1 MVRNS
6 LNIENRICFDS
17 DPSGG
22 EEGGGFSKADA
33 DVGYGVDG
41 GRNDGSAQAG
51 DTRTSD
57 AETDD
62 PTTAGAGSTESGGY
76 DSDTGLGTPG
86 GKLGGYQGSTGSG
99 FGGYAGSG
107 REGNPTASPV
117 NSYASP
123 QTPASP
129 GFLSKNGKLDQ
140 TLESFFDSPFSA
152 VGILGRG
159 LDSAF
164 GLGTRGHEGVDT
176 SGDGPDLEPAM
187 YQRRQN
193 LSEQEDGGELVIDD
207 AAINYLQ
214 NPYYQYSG
222 FGNQYNPYG
231 FSNST
236 LVDLLQTRGMTQ
248 PSQADTL
255 GLFADPRDF
264 R

>member
-17 DPSGG
+17 DSGSGGG

-41 GRNDGSAQAG
+41 GRGDGSAQAG
-51 DTRTSD
+51 DTSTSD

-62 PTTAGAGSTESGGY
+62 PTTAGAGSTEAN
-76 DSDTGLGTPG
+76 DQSDPS
-86 GKLGGYQGSTGSG
+86 GYQGSTGSG

-107 REGNPTASPV
+107 REGNPSASPV

-140 TLESFFDSPFSA
+140 TLQSFFDSPFSA